1 MKHVSA
7 PAVTAVR
14 ASLHIEELVI
24 RGLPGLNPRAIGDA
38 VQTRLALLLGEI
50 DGAAGDLGERTRL
63 TAPTIR
69 IGADARAEEIGNEIA
84 RAVCDA
90 LAGARGD
97 RRGTNMQAGGVNQ
110 TTAAMKTQDV

>member
-7 PAVTAVR
+7 PAATAAR

-38 VQTRLALLLGEI
+38 VQTRLALLLSQI
-50 DGAAGDLGERTRL
+50 DGAVGDLGEKMRL

-69 IGADARAEEIGNEIA
+69 IGADARAEEIGNKIA

-90 LAGARGD
+90 LLAQGATD
-97 RRGTNMQAGGVNQ
+97 EEPTCKPAASMRRQRR
-110 TTAAMKTQDV
+110 